1 MTKTDATRKRSGQA
15 IAMILA
21 VILVCF
27 AFFAWI
33 VSVHTHVI
41 RKLRAQDG
49 GDAVAL
55 AVARVQAMGLNLI
68 GELNLIKAYMLSEPE
83 EKSTLEDVA
92 TLTLLQERLQIT
104 TLGHALAVGQVTAL
118 QNELTPNPAAADLLN
133 LYIEHFD
140 FEGFYEG
147 AEEDL
152 KDMLKD
158 ILEDAEQTGGL
169 RFLPLSKIFVTSDRF
184 SWLIDRNFYEAILAK
199 DYCWFWFNAYSFL
212 LNYNSRR
219 DFGALPEMNAT
230 PLFDLKLRRKEIAL
244 QDLYKEVV
252 TLEKENGQ
260 STTTNVKSAFNQS
273 LSDLGHPQILP
284 PKKGEK
290 TKWTTPQQ
298 WMTFDPS
305 EWDEWAIL
313 KDPMF
318 PIRSEVKEQYDY
330 RGCSAV
336 VQVEKDGVVWVA
348 AAKAFGDLR
357 GQNPTSAAYVLGGF
371 TDVRLV
377 PIDAAEP
384 EIAGFDVK
392 WIQHLSAHL
401 EPYQREGR
409 IYENCR
415 FCRALS
421 MWDLRA
427 FRQSI
432 IDFLIK
438 NHTYCRRGY
447 LEEGD
452 DDRTPPGAMENDSG
466 GGRTTSFA
474 H

>member
-1 MTKTDATRKRSGQA
+1 
-15 IAMILA
+15 MILA

-33 VSVHTHVI
+33 VSVHMHVI

-55 AVARVQAMGLNLI
+55 AVARCQAMGLNLI
-68 GELNLIKAYMLSEPE
+68 GELNLIKAYMLSQPE
-83 EKSTLEDVA
+83 EASTLKDVA

-104 TLGHALAVGQVTAL
+104 TIGHALAVGHETAL
-118 QNELTPNPAAADLLN
+118 QNELTPLPAATELLDLYVEN
-133 LYIEHFD
+133 IE

-147 AEEDL
+147 AEDDL
-152 KDMLKD
+152 KDMIKD
-158 ILEDAEQTGGL
+158 ILADAEQTGGL

-184 SWLIDRNFYEAILAK
+184 SWLTVRAFYEAILAQ

-212 LNYNSRR
+212 LNYNNRN
-219 DFGALPEMNAT
+219 DFGPLPEINAT
-230 PLFDLKLRRKEIAL
+230 PIFDLKLARKEIVL
-244 QDLYKEVV
+244 IDLYKEVV
-252 TLEKENGQ
+252 SLEKDDGQ
-260 STTTNVKSAFNQS
+260 STSTNVKTAFNES
-273 LSDLGHPQILP
+273 LSDLGHPKILP
-284 PKKGEK
+284 PEDGAKI
-290 TKWTTPQQ
+290 KWETPQQ
-298 WMTFDPS
+298 WITYNPS

-313 KDPMF
+313 KDPYF

-357 GQNPTSAAYVLGGF
+357 GENPTSASYVLGGF
-371 TDVRLV
+371 SDVRLV

-384 EIAGFDVK
+384 EIAGIDIK
-392 WIQHLSAHL
+392 WIQHLTAHL
-401 EPYQREGR
+401 EPYKKEGR
-409 IYENCR
+409 YFDNCR

-421 MWDLRA
+421 IWDLRA
-427 FRQSI
+427 SRQSI
-432 IDFLIK
+432 IDFLIE
-438 NHTYCRRGY
+438 NHTLCRRAY
-447 LEEGD
+447 LEEGEGNS
-452 DDRTPPGAMENDSG
+452 PPGAMENDSG